1 MTAAGVREEIEG
13 ESAPGATA
21 GSTLVSGPVVEPEP
35 GLRAGTFG
43 ERLTAFLRGRGPLVL
58 ILLLQ
63 VVLAYQLSN
72 TAFEDE
78 SLYLY
83 AGHREVA
90 LELHGT
96 PTYDSYPSYF
106 SGAPFLY
113 PIAVAGLDSWGGLE
127 AARALSLVCLLVTT
141 GIVWTVTRRLYGR
154 APSILAA
161 ALFATSAP
169 TLFLSRFA
177 TYDAMT
183 IMLLA
188 VGLWIV
194 VRTAERSVFWAV
206 GAAPVLALAVA
217 VKYAALLYVPT
228 VVVVAGLS
236 GVGVGG
242 KAEAGRRW
250 RRWQRGMLRAVLL
263 GAGVAGLLAA
273 GYASLSPAMKL
284 GITQTTTNR
293 DAGGDPVSAI
303 VRLSMVWCGWVFV
316 LGVVGTVF
324 EAVRGRGDRARVLL
338 AATLAGS
345 ALLAT
350 LYQAHLHKMQSLHK
364 HLGFG
369 LMFAAPVAG
378 LAIAG
383 LARLRHRDVRR
394 RVPGLA
400 LGIVGVLALYAGH
413 AVRPLY
419 EGWPDSSGMVDVVRP
434 LVHEGHEHYLAEE
447 NEVPRYYLRDRTQP
461 YEWFTTFFFSYTS
474 KDGRQLTGVDAY
486 RAALGDHYFALVIL
500 DHGPTSALD
509 DQLDQ
514 TLKAAGSGYRLV
526 AAVPGRTSHGPQVY
540 EVWGLG

>member
-1 MTAAGVREEIEG
+1 VTVSDVREDTG
-13 ESAPGATA
+13 EPAASASVPDDPDAGPGPRT
-21 GSTLVSGPVVEPEP
+21 GG
-35 GLRAGTFG
+35 FG
-43 ERLTAFLRGRGPLVL
+43 DRLAAFLRGRGPLLL

-63 VVLAYQLSN
+63 TVLAYQLSN

-83 AGHREVA
+83 AGHRELA

-113 PIAVAGLDSWGGLE
+113 PIIVAGLDSLGGLA
-127 AARALSLVCLLVTT
+127 AARALSLVFLLATT
-141 GIVWTVTRRLYGR
+141 GIIWTLTRRLHGR
-154 APSILAA
+154 AASILAS

-183 IMLLA
+183 IFLLA
-188 VGLWIV
+188 SAFWIV
-194 VRTAERSVFWAV
+194 VRTAHRSPAV
-206 GAAPVLALAVA
+206 VLAAAPVLAFAVA

-228 VVVVAGLS
+228 VVAVAGLS
-236 GVGVGG
+236 EPALTGR
-242 KAEAGRRW
+242 AGAW
-250 RRWQRGMLRAVLL
+250 RRGLFRAFLL
-263 GAGVAGLLAA
+263 AAAVAGLLAA
-273 GYASLSPAMKL
+273 GYASLSQDMKL

-293 DAGGDPVSAI
+293 DTGGDPLSAI

-316 LGVVGTVF
+316 LAVVGTAF
-324 EAVRGRGDRARVLL
+324 EVARRRERAGIMGRARVLL
-338 AATLAGS
+338 AATLAGT

-383 LARLRHRDVRR
+383 LARLQHRDIRR

-400 LGIVGVLALYAGH
+400 LGMVGVLALYAGH
-413 AVRPLY
+413 AVKPLY
-419 EGWPDSSGMVDVVRP
+419 GGWPDSSAMIDVIRP
-434 LVHEGHEHYLAEE
+434 LVHDGHERYLAEE
-447 NEVPRYYLRDRTQP
+447 NEVPRYYLRDQTQP
-461 YEWFTTFFFSYTS
+461 YEWFTTFFFAYTG
-474 KDGRQLTGVDAY
+474 KDGRDLRGIDAY
-486 RAALGDHYFALVIL
+486 QAALHDHYFTLVIL

-509 DQLDQ
+509 DQLDDS
-514 TLKAAGSGYRLV
+514 LKAAGSGYRLI

-540 EVWGLG
+540 EIWGLR

>member
-1 MTAAGVREEIEG
+1 MTVSEVREDVG
-13 ESAPGATA
+13 EERAPSGTPAARSA
-21 GSTLVSGPVVEPEP
+21 EP
-35 GLRAGTFG
+35 GLRGGRFTEG
-43 ERLTAFLRGRGPLVL
+43 LTAFLRGRGPLAL

-63 VVLAYQLSN
+63 IVLAYQLSN

-83 AGHREVA
+83 AGHRELA

-113 PIAVAGLDSWGGLE
+113 PIMVAGLDSLGGLE
-127 AARALSLVCLLVTT
+127 AARALSLLCLLATT
-141 GIVWTVTRRLYGR
+141 GIIWTLTRRLYGR
-154 APSILAA
+154 APSILAS

-183 IMLLA
+183 ILLLA
-188 VGLWIV
+188 IAFWIV
-194 VRTAERSVFWAV
+194 VRTAEKSAALALA
-206 GAAPVLALAVA
+206 AAPVLVLAVA

-228 VVVVAGLS
+228 VVAVAGLS
-236 GVGVGG
+236 EP
-242 KAEAGRRW
+242 ALTGRREAW
-250 RRWQRGMLRAVLL
+250 RRGLLRALL
-263 GAGVAGLLAA
+263 LTAAVAGLLAA
-273 GYASLSPAMKL
+273 AYACLSPAMKL

-293 DAGGDPVSAI
+293 DTGGDPVSAI

-316 LGVVGTVF
+316 LAVAGTVF
-324 EAVRGRGDRARVLL
+324 EAVRGRDRARVLL
-338 AATLAGS
+338 AGTLAGT

-350 LYQAHLHKMQSLHK
+350 LYQGHLHKMQSLHK

-383 LARLRHRDVRR
+383 FARLQHPDTRR

-413 AVRPLY
+413 AVKPLY
-419 EGWPDSSGMVDVVRP
+419 DGWPNSSAMIDVIRP
-434 LVHEGHEHYLAEE
+434 LVHDGHEHYLAEE

-461 YEWFTTFFFSYTS
+461 YEWFTTFFFSYTTEE
-474 KDGRQLTGVDAY
+474 GRPLTGVEAY
-486 RAALGDHYFALVIL
+486 RAALGDHYFNLVIL
-500 DHGPTSALD
+500 DHGPTSDLD
-509 DQLDQ
+509 DQLDK
-514 TLKAAGSGYRLV
+514 TLKSPGSGYRLL
-526 AAVPGRTSHGPQVY
+526 AAVPGRTSHGPQIY
-540 EVWGLG
+540 EIWGLG

>member
-1 MTAAGVREEIEG
+1 MTVSDVREETG
-13 ESAPGATA
+13 EPASAAAAPDA
-21 GSTLVSGPVVEPEP
+21 EP
-35 GLRAGTFG
+35 GPRAATIGD
-43 ERLTAFLRGRGPLVL
+43 RLTAFLRGRGPLLL

-63 VVLAYQLSN
+63 IVLAYQLSN
-72 TAFEDE
+72 SAFEDE

-83 AGHREVA
+83 AGHRELA

-113 PIAVAGLDSWGGLE
+113 PIIVAGLDSLGGLE
-127 AARALSLVCLLVTT
+127 AARALSLVFLLATT
-141 GIVWTVTRRLYGR
+141 GLIWTLTRRLHGR
-154 APSILAA
+154 AASILAS

-183 IMLLA
+183 IFLLA
-188 VGLWIV
+188 LAFWIV
-194 VRTAERSVFWAV
+194 VRTARLTPAV
-206 GAAPVLALAVA
+206 VLAAAPVLAFAVA

-228 VVVVAGLS
+228 VVAVAGLS
-236 GVGVGG
+236 
-242 KAEAGRRW
+242 EAALAPPGRPGAW
-250 RRWQRGMLRAVLL
+250 RRGLIRALVL
-263 GAGVAGLLAA
+263 ASAVAGLLAA
-273 GYASLSPAMKL
+273 GYASLSADMKL

-293 DAGGDPVSAI
+293 DTGGDPLSAI

-316 LGVVGTVF
+316 LAVVGTLF
-324 EAVRGRGDRARVLL
+324 EVARRRERTPMAGRARVLL
-338 AATLAGS
+338 AATLAGT

-383 LARLRHRDVRR
+383 LARLQQRDARR

-400 LGIVGVLALYAGH
+400 LGMVGILVLYAGH
-413 AVRPLY
+413 AVTPLY
-419 EGWPDSSGMVDVVRP
+419 GGWPDSSAMVDVIRP
-434 LVHEGHEHYLAEE
+434 LVHDGHERYLAEE

-461 YEWFTTFFFSYTS
+461 YEWFTTFFFAYTG
-474 KDGRQLTGVDAY
+474 KDGSPLSGIDAY
-486 RAALGDHYFALVIL
+486 RAALHDHYFNLVIL

-509 DQLDQ
+509 DQLDDS
-514 TLKAAGSGYRLV
+514 LKTPGSGYRLL

-540 EVWGLG
+540 EIWGLG

>member
-1 MTAAGVREEIEG
+1 MTVSDVREVGEG
-13 ESAPGATA
+13 SAPPPAPA
-21 GSTLVSGPVVEPEP
+21 EAP
-35 GLRAGTFG
+35 GLRTGPFG
-43 ERLTAFLRGRGPLVL
+43 DRLTAFLRGRGPLAL
-58 ILLLQ
+58 ILLIQ
-63 VVLAYQLSN
+63 IVLAYQLSN

-83 AGHREVA
+83 AGHRELA

-113 PIAVAGLDSWGGLE
+113 PIIVAGLDTLGGLE
-127 AARALSLVCLLVTT
+127 AARALSLVCLLATT
-141 GIVWTVTRRLYGR
+141 GIIWTLTRRLYGR
-154 APSILAA
+154 AASILAS

-183 IMLLA
+183 ILLLA
-188 VGLWIV
+188 FAFWIV
-194 VRTAERSVFWAV
+194 VRTAERSVFVVLA
-206 GAAPVLALAVA
+206 AAPVLAFAVA

-228 VVVVAGLS
+228 VIAVAGLS
-236 GVGVGG
+236 EP
-242 KAEAGRRW
+242 AHTGRREAW
-250 RRWQRGMLRAVLL
+250 RRGLFRALIL
-263 GAGVAGLLAA
+263 TAAVAALLAA
-273 GYASLSPAMKL
+273 AYASLSPAMKL

-293 DAGGDPVSAI
+293 DTGGDPVSAI

-316 LGVVGTVF
+316 LAVAGTVF
-324 EAVRGRGDRARVLL
+324 EAVRRRERARVLL
-338 AATLAGS
+338 AATLAGT

-383 LARLRHRDVRR
+383 LARLQHRDVRR

-400 LGIVGVLALYAGH
+400 LGILGVLALYAGH
-413 AVRPLY
+413 AVTPLY
-419 EGWPDSSGMVDVVRP
+419 NGWPNSSAMIDVVRP
-434 LVHEGHEHYLAEE
+434 LVHDGHERYLAEE
-447 NEVPRYYLRDRTQP
+447 NEVPRYYLRDKTQP
-461 YEWFTTFFFSYTS
+461 YEWFTTFFFSYTT
-474 KDGRQLTGVDAY
+474 KDGRGLTGVDAY
-486 RAALGDHYFALVIL
+486 QAALRDHYFNLVIL
-500 DHGPTSALD
+500 DHGPTSDLD
-509 DQLDQ
+509 DHLDQ
-514 TLKAAGSGYRLV
+514 TLKAPGSGYRLV
-526 AAVPGRTSHGPQVY
+526 AAVPGRTSHGPQIF